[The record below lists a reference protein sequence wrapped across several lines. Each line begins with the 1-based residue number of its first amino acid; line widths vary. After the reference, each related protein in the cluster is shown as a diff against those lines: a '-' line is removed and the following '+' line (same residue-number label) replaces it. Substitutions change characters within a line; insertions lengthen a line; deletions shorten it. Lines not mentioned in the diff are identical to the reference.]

1 MPPLP
6 SVETDQTMNAV
17 GERNKFGMSNMLG
30 LFKTAKGPGNL
41 ALLDTPVPEPQA
53 NEVLIEVKAAG
64 ICGTDIHILH
74 DKFPYWPPV
83 ILGHEF
89 SGQIVQAGSA
99 VTDYHV
105 GDRVVGEPH
114 TKACGRC
121 ELCRSGNI
129 QLCAQKRSP
138 GWGINGAFAR
148 YLAMPVHLL
157 HRIPD
162 EMTFEDAAVVEPAA
176 NVVQDVLERGR
187 VEPNDTVVILG
198 PGTIGLLSVMA
209 ARSAGAGRII
219 VVGARNDAALRLP
232 KAKEIGADEVIVAED
247 EDPVE
252 AVQCITG
259 GRGADLVVEAS
270 GSPHAIASAVGIVR
284 RMGRIT
290 QIGLTGRPEI
300 SFPWDAASWKVCTIL
315 FNLSTGF
322 SCWDRAIGLVAS
334 KKIDVSQIITHR
346 EPLANWQPVFN
357 DLENA
362 CGLKALLIP

>member
-1 MPPLP
+1 M
-6 SVETDQTMNAV
+6 ETMQ
-17 GERNKFGMSNMLG
+17 G
-30 LFKTAKGPGNL
+30 LFKTAKGPGNMEL
-41 ALLDTPVPEPQA
+41 RETPVPEPRPD
-53 NEVLIEVKAAG
+53 EVLLEVKAAG
-64 ICGTDIHILH
+64 ICGTDIHIRH
-74 DKFPYWPPV
+74 DQYPYWPPV
-83 ILGHEF
+83 IMGHEF
-89 SGQIVQAGSA
+89 SGVIVAVGSQVKDYQI
-99 VTDYHV
+99 

-121 ELCRSGNI
+121 ELCRTGNI

-148 YLAMPVHLL
+148 YLAMPTHLL

-162 EMTFEDAAVVEPAA
+162 SMSYEEAAVVEPTA

-209 ARSAGAGRII
+209 ARAAGAGKVI
-219 VVGARNDAALRLP
+219 VVGARGDAPMRLP
-232 KAKEIGADEVIVAED
+232 KAKELGADEVIQVEE

-252 AVQCITG
+252 AVKRITG

-270 GSPHAIASAVGIVR
+270 GSPHAIASTVHMVR

-290 QIGLTGRPEI
+290 QIGLTGRESV
-300 SFPWDAASWKVCTIL
+300 SFPWDAASWKVCSII
-315 FNLSTGF
+315 FNLSTGYT
-322 SCWDRAIGLVAS
+322 CWDRAIGLVAS
-334 KKIDVSQIITHR
+334 KKIDVSKIISHR
-346 EPLANWQPVFN
+346 EPLANWEAVFD